1 MQETTSVRTMASAA
15 KKPLVLT
22 SLALGVVVLLLVP
35 LHAAFRAD
43 DAVLADD
50 DYLHPACRTPIQVL
64 PEPICPEVVAGE
76 SPATLLF
83 ALVVVPLLSRRPGRG
98 SLLAIA
104 MASAALATV
113 QVVAPFAY
121 SFPAVDGE
129 RPSPFEADAGC
140 GLVNCGLD
148 HTLFHLV
155 QVPFLLAMAVIA
167 YRLHQTSGEEGMG

>member
-1 MQETTSVRTMASAA
+1 MALVER
-15 KKPLVLT
+15 KPLVLI
-22 SLALGVVVLLLVP
+22 SLALGIVVLLVVP

-43 DAVLADD
+43 DAVLAAD
-50 DYLHPACRTPIQVL
+50 DYLRPACRTPIHVF

-76 SPATLLF
+76 SPATVLF
-83 ALVVVPLLSRRPGRG
+83 AFVVVPLVSRRPGRG

-104 MASAALATV
+104 VTSAALATV
-113 QVVAPFAY
+113 QVVAPFAF

-148 HTLFHLV
+148 HTIFHLI
-155 QVPFLLAMAVIA
+155 QLPFLLAMAVIA
-167 YRLHQTSGEEGMG
+167 YRLHQGSGKEGIG